1 VLSSARV
8 TQQRRLEPPQQRRK
22 RQRTWRVEGKGAGSP
37 DEFEG
42 EDSGAEE
49 DFGGDFDVGDG
60 LFPLDILE
68 QESPM
73 PLRKLFGSPGT
84 PPAPPSRHAPDT
96 ELPREEPSA
105 SEPPPPDLPA
115 GGAAPSHRS
124 GGAPDSSGSDA
135 SLASP
140 AAPLG
145 RQAEAAA
152 PSARGGASLD
162 SSPLPPAALR
172 SPPPASACSPS
183 QHPRIN
189 SSRVSSAIANWFETE
204 LDVSLSPLLTPS
216 LRRRPASRLSPASAG
231 RLSLSGASAGF
242 GTAGAARSPLGV
254 SSPLAAGRRS
264 TASPRASPRVAAL
277 SQVRLTMAR

>member
-1 VLSSARV
+1 M
-8 TQQRRLEPPQQRRK
+8 TQQRRLEPPQQGRK

-68 QESPM
+68 QKSPM

-84 PPAPPSRHAPDT
+84 PPAPPSRHVPDADF
-96 ELPREEPSA
+96 PREEPSA
-105 SEPPPPDLPA
+105 SELPPPDLPA
-115 GGAAPSHRS
+115 GGAALSHRS

-145 RQAEAAA
+145 RQAEAVA
-152 PSARGGASLD
+152 PSATGGASLE

-172 SPPPASACSPS
+172 SPPPAGACSPS

-189 SSRVSSAIANWFETE
+189 SSCVSSAIANWFETE

-242 GTAGAARSPLGV
+242 GV
-254 SSPLAAGRRS
+254 RRRR
-264 TASPRASPRVAAL
+264 TQPAQR
-277 SQVRLTMAR
+277 